1 MSATCWSFL
10 EASLGILQMVM
21 KLIIFLAT
29 RLRKLDE
36 SPTFLSFYLSYQH
49 IFLVDTYMQ
58 LEVWL
63 F

>member
-1 MSATCWSFL
+1 MSAMCWSFL

-36 SPTFLSFYLSYQH
+36 ISYFSILLLILSTYFLS
-49 IFLVDTYMQ
+49 
-58 LEVWL
+58 
-63 F
+63 